1 MLKRISIIIL
11 SAFFLLI
18 LLIYSDKLLGLL
30 KGKSIEVNSA
40 KESIYRLP
48 EFTIKVKLNS
58 QGFRGEE
65 YNRNKNKNTVRI
77 LVIGDSFSFG
87 WGADLEDSWTN
98 ILERE
103 LNKFISGKK
112 IEVINVS
119 VAGNTPFDYPE
130 LARKY
135 VPLYKPDFLIIG
147 LVEGN
152 DFSQLILKTNKE
164 NKTITE
170 FAENKRREYL
180 KLLENRE
187 YSEELN
193 ISLERFLP
201 NIYKFISKNKVVD
214 VRKNFKKQMKEII
227 TDFDDEDFRI
237 MENNN
242 SPEIR
247 KIFMSGGI
255 NPPLFFWTVRVSDF
269 YIKPLKTESKEY
281 LEAKEKLTKIIKD
294 IKKIA
299 FENQSQTIILDI
311 PNGVYTSKFHLNNYR
326 NLGFDTF
333 DEMLTSTLPYSV
345 SQNISNEEKIPF
357 ILNLDTLRNKCQ
369 NKCFWKYDDHLTPYG
384 NKILTEKIIKYFRK
398 EISNKFTK

>member
-119 VAGNTPFDYPE
+119 VAGTTPFDYPE

-242 SPEIR
+242 S
-247 KIFMSGGI
+247 
-255 NPPLFFWTVRVSDF
+255 
-269 YIKPLKTESKEY
+269 
-281 LEAKEKLTKIIKD
+281 
-294 IKKIA
+294 
-299 FENQSQTIILDI
+299 
-311 PNGVYTSKFHLNNYR
+311 
-326 NLGFDTF
+326 
-333 DEMLTSTLPYSV
+333 
-345 SQNISNEEKIPF
+345 
-357 ILNLDTLRNKCQ
+357 
-369 NKCFWKYDDHLTPYG
+369 
-384 NKILTEKIIKYFRK
+384 
-398 EISNKFTK
+398 